1 MNNGKILSNRLIPKY
16 VPSNLKWDQKD
27 GLDTWH
33 LQGKCNDFIENVDL
47 HFSNIEITNFD
58 MINNDL
64 PEKKF
69 KNIRHL
75 NLKVSTNIQKL

>member
-27 GLDTWH
+27 GLDTWY

-47 HFSNIEITNFD
+47 HFSNTEITNF
-58 MINNDL
+58 
-64 PEKKF
+64 
-69 KNIRHL
+69 
-75 NLKVSTNIQKL
+75 